1 MVVPLGGVGTCKRNK
16 TEGKT
21 GWFLNPCFFIIPGS
35 VFFCQ
40 EKGWDYKEQARAW
53 KCFKV
58 GSGRFFLAYPVCGDV
73 LLSADSEGFLRRKSK
88 KRPCRRD
95 GSGRALHSKTTPARR
110 LFLKKQRG

>member
-1 MVVPLGGVGTCKRNK
+1 VLFYYPRKRFFLSRKRVGLLKRRRGHGNV
-16 TEGKT
+16 
-21 GWFLNPCFFIIPGS
+21 S
-35 VFFCQ
+35 RS
-40 EKGWDYKEQARAW
+40 DRDD
-53 KCFKV
+53 
-58 GSGRFFLAYPVCGDV
+58 FFLAYPVWGDV